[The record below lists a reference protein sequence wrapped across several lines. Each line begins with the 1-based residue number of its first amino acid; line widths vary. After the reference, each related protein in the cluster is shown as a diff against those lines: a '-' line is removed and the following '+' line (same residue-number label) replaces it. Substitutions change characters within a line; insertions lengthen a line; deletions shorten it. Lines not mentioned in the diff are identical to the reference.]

1 MSVNLAYV
9 ARETVTN
16 LRRNLSMASAALLTV
31 AVSLTLVGG
40 ALLVKRGVDRAT
52 VQWKGNVE
60 LSIFMKA
67 DASEGET
74 AAVRR
79 QLDTMKPAQVKSY
92 RYVAKPEAL
101 AEFREIFA
109 NEPDLRDS
117 LGIDEIPPSF
127 RVVPRQAEQTR
138 LIGERFENTAGI
150 FRVSY
155 AQEEVEALVSVTNF
169 LQVMLWGVAI
179 VLLAAASLLILNT
192 IRMAIFAR
200 RREVAV
206 MKLVGATNWFIRIPF
221 MLEGLLQGFA
231 GAAVAYGIVWIGR
244 GIIESRIN
252 GAENDVALFKQFL
265 VTPGDVAGTGIL
277 LLLVGIFVGTIGS
290 ALAVRRFLDV

>member
-1 MSVNLAYV
+1 MSVNLRYV
-9 ARETVTN
+9 ASEAASN

-60 LSIFMKA
+60 LSIFMKP
-67 DASEGET
+67 DA
-74 AAVRR
+74 AAVEKDAVTR
-79 QLDTMKPAQVKSY
+79 QLNNLKPSQVKDF
-92 RYVAKPEAL
+92 RYVDKPEAL
-101 AEFREIFA
+101 AEFRQIFA

-117 LGIDEIPPSF
+117 LGLEDIPPSF
-127 RVVPRQAEQTR
+127 RVVPTTAEQTR
-138 LIGERFENTAGI
+138 QIGQRFENTAGI

-169 LQVMLWGVAI
+169 LQLTLWGVAA

-221 MLEGLLQGFA
+221 MLEGLFQGLA
-231 GAAVAYGIVWIGR
+231 GAAVAYLIIWVGR
-244 GIIESRIN
+244 SVIASRVT
-252 GAENDVALFKQFL
+252 ASTSDVALFQQFL
-265 VTPGDVAGTGIL
+265 VTPGDVASTGIL
-277 LLLVGIFVGTIGS
+277 LLVVGIGVGTIGS